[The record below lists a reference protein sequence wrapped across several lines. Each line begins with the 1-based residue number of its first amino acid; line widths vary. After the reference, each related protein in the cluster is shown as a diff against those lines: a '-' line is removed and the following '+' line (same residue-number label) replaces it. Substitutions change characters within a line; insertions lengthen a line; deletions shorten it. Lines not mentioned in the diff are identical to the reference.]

1 MSVISETFTKSDKN
15 NLPKRKVFIN
25 EVSKRSDHPPESIE
39 SIEDESFDT
48 INLPKLP
55 VKGLK
60 ALLWSLA
67 SLFLFTVFWNIFEL
81 AFSIF
86 AFHWFFGFIFTGF
99 ILFIGGTLVRVLW
112 QLFFY
117 QSDIRSLERLRQLAE
132 KMKNSKKTIYKRLFL
147 DELKNFYRGKP
158 QEKKLLAT
166 IVSVNDYA
174 DDCETIE
181 HLELFFFQPLDQF
194 ALDHIRS
201 VSKQTG
207 IAVALSQWIWVD
219 LVIAFYRKLVLIADI
234 AKIYGMRPTLKNQY
248 TIIKWI
254 WSDLAFLNVTDLTMS
269 DALTSIGVSSI
280 PNMLSSSLTQGFGSL
295 VITSRIGSIALMLT
309 RPIPLNKKPKF
320 DWQKALK
327 KLIESIG
334 IKLTK
339 S

>member
-48 INLPKLP
+48 KNLPKLP

-181 HLELFFFQPLDQF
+181 HLELFFFSAVGPVCF
-194 ALDHIRS
+194 RS
-201 VSKQTG
+201 YSISKQTDWDCRC
-207 IAVALSQWIWVD
+207 IKPVD
-219 LVIAFYRKLVLIADI
+219 LGGFSDRFLQKVSFDCGYR
-234 AKIYGMRPTLKNQY
+234 
-248 TIIKWI
+248 
-254 WSDLAFLNVTDLTMS
+254 
-269 DALTSIGVSSI
+269 
-280 PNMLSSSLTQGFGSL
+280 
-295 VITSRIGSIALMLT
+295 
-309 RPIPLNKKPKF
+309 
-320 DWQKALK
+320 
-327 KLIESIG
+327 
-334 IKLTK
+334 
-339 S
+339 